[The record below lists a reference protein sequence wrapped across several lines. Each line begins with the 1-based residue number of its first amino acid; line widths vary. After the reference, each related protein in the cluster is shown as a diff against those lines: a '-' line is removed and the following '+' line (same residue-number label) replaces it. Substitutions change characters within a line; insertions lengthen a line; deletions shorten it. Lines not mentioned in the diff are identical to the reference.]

1 MKRLFYSGLTAFI
14 VILIAAICLLA
25 RPASAQTNQIPDLLP
40 APVTTAVEFLST
52 PSTNWSV
59 AAYGIV
65 NTHNHDVGFG
75 IAGFYHITENFGA
88 VLRLDELGGV
98 LTMPSGNFQIQ
109 KEFSLAGK
117 FKTTMFAFTGV
128 AIPISDENDP
138 SVAGIVGVGFAV
150 DLPTTGQWYLP
161 NKIGFDVEK
170 WTNVKGTQLR
180 VGAAWAL

>member
-1 MKRLFYSGLTAFI
+1 MKQLFHSGLTAFAI
-14 VILIAAICLLA
+14 ILTAAVFLLA
-25 RPASAQTNQIPDLLP
+25 RPAHSQTNQIPDLLP

-52 PSTNWSV
+52 PNTNWSV

-75 IAGFYHITENFGA
+75 VAGFYHITENFGA
-88 VLRLDELGGV
+88 VLRVDELGGV

-109 KEFSLAGK
+109 KEFSIAGK
-117 FKTTMFAFTGV
+117 LKTTMFGFTGV
-128 AIPISDENDP
+128 AIPISQEDDP

-150 DLPTTGQWYLP
+150 NLPTKGQWYLP
-161 NKIGFDVEK
+161 NKVGFDVEK